1 VTTDNDPTARD
12 QRTVVALAV
21 RDKALSAA
29 MYQPLVVDGFSVRV
43 CPSFERLLPWLNGNR
58 VDVLL
63 LEERWLQQLA
73 ADSVRSLRARPEQRV
88 LLVGERSCKAIA
100 EEVVRQR
107 FHGFIVADEA
117 VDVCVKAVRAVQQ
130 GETWIPPGLLVEL
143 LFEHVR
149 PAGARP
155 LEILG
160 SKLTRRETQIIG
172 YVRRGLSN
180 KQIAESLAISEDTV
194 KNHLRKAYSKLGV
207 HRRSEIMT
215 ESIVIG

>member
-1 VTTDNDPTARD
+1 VTTDNDPVARD
-12 QRTVVALAV
+12 QPTVVALAV

-29 MYQPLVVDGFSVRV
+29 LNERLAADGMAVLV
-43 CPSFERLLPWLNGNR
+43 CPSFERLSPWLHGNR

-73 ADSVRSLRARPEQRV
+73 PDSVRSLRARPEQRV

-107 FHGFIVADEA
+107 FHGFIVAA
-117 VDVCVKAVRAVQQ
+117 GAADVCVKAVRAVER

-155 LEILG
+155 LEIVS

-194 KNHLRKAYSKLGV
+194 KNHLRRAYSKLGV
-207 HRRSEIMT
+207 HRRSEIIT
-215 ESIVIG
+215 ESLFIG